1 MRLAILLALGVVSA
15 TLSGCDPG
23 PPTADQRM
31 NEQQEQLS
39 AEAVSQVGM
48 PALTSF
54 QEKRMMKQIIELRD
68 QAISTTTYTLDLN
81 AKLHFFCDSV
91 GYGLPGA
98 TQYTSPQKDTW
109 RPTGGGNGHYV
120 VLPQADPNGLFSP
133 ATTDAT
139 WVLCRDPNPDKAR
152 NRGTL
157 PVYLEPHVVV
167 SPFPLPQ
174 ATRDAP

>member
-1 MRLAILLALGVVSA
+1 MNRLVALALLSA
-15 TLSGCDPG
+15 PLALMGCDPG

-31 NEQQEQLS
+31 NDQQEQLS

-48 PALTSF
+48 PAVSNF

-68 QAISTTTYTLDLN
+68 QAISTITYTQDLN

-98 TQYTSPQKDTW
+98 TQYTSPQKDAW
-109 RPTGGGNGHYV
+109 RVTGGGNGHYV

-133 ATTDAT
+133 AVTDAT
-139 WVLCRDPNPDKAR
+139 WVLCRDPSPDKTK
-152 NRGTL
+152 NRGTV
-157 PVYLEPHVVV
+157 PVYVEPHVVV

-174 ATRDAP
+174 AVRD